1 MNHEHSPLLF
11 CFYTMH
17 SQTFL
22 KIAKKVLFK
31 GKHLKTKM
39 IPESVSLGI
48 NAVIIVL
55 SRDDES
61 GCKLVSMLSFVPGKH
76 NRPVYILIVIHS
88 IFSDS
93 VDCGCTC
100 LSLSGDRSQSTS
112 TFTLSAELETL
123 YYPHLELAL
132 GQEVQANFFWPRG
145 RILQ

>member
-61 GCKLVSMLSFVPGKH
+61 GCKLVSMLSFVPGNH
-76 NRPVYILIVIHS
+76 NLPLYISAVIH
-88 IFSDS
+88 FFRQ
-93 VDCGCTC
+93 CG
-100 LSLSGDRSQSTS
+100 LWMHLFVPIWGSLS
-112 TFTLSAELETL
+112 EYEHL
-123 YYPHLELAL
+123 YTIS
-132 GQEVQANFFWPRG
+132 RT
-145 RILQ
+145 

>member
-1 MNHEHSPLLF
+1 MKKENFKNEYQYISTFPMNQEHSPLLF

-93 VDCGCTC
+93 VWTVDAFVC
-100 LSLSGDRSQSTS
+100 RSQSTS
-112 TFTLSAELETL
+112 TFTLQT
-123 YYPHLELAL
+123 
-132 GQEVQANFFWPRG
+132 
-145 RILQ
+145 

>member
-100 LSLSGDRSQSTS
+100 LSLSEYKHLYTADLIFVIFSPQMHFGLKFSPHE
-112 TFTLSAELETL
+112 SA
-123 YYPHLELAL
+123 
-132 GQEVQANFFWPRG
+132 
-145 RILQ
+145 